1 MQRGATLQRIYNV
14 RFSARELWGNAAN
27 PRDSVCIDL
36 WESYLEHV

>member
-36 WESYLEHV
+36 WESYLEYV